1 MLWGPKGVVTMSK
14 DPLRTKLCDLLDI
27 EFPVVAFTHCKDVA
41 VAVINAGGFAV
52 LGEAMHTP
60 DDIAADIGWIRDR
73 VEGKPF
79 GVDLVLPA
87 SVPPSGSIDEL
98 ASKIPESH
106 RKFAAEIK
114 EKYDVPDPKGPV
126 DLHQWG
132 GLNQELARAQLDV
145 LLDERVP
152 VIASGL
158 GSPAFILDAAH
169 ERDMLVFGLVGKARQ
184 AKRQIEAGV
193 DAVIAQGYDAAG
205 HTGAVGT
212 FSIVAEV
219 AAMAGDTPIIAAG
232 GVTTGRHLA
241 AALCLGASGVW
252 TGTLWLASRE
262 SDIDMIIKERLL
274 AATVEDTS
282 YSTSI
287 SGMTMRVLD
296 CPWTEEWSKPEAP
309 DALPAPYQM
318 LLSADYLQGANDN
331 RREDL
336 MTEAAGQGVGFVT
349 SMKPAKQILFDIVEE
364 AIDTFE
370 EVVGELS

>member
-1 MLWGPKGVVTMSK
+1 MAK
-14 DPLRTKLCDLLDI
+14 DPLRTKFCDMLGI

-41 VAVINAGGFAV
+41 VAVINSGGFAV

-60 DDIAADIGWIRDR
+60 DDIASDIKWIRDR
-73 VEGKPF
+73 VDGKPF
-79 GVDLVLPA
+79 GIDLVLPA
-87 SVPPSGSIDEL
+87 SVPPTGSLDEL
-98 ASKIPESH
+98 MSKIPETQ
-106 RKFAAEIK
+106 RKFAQEIK
-114 EKYDVPDPKGPV
+114 EKYDVPDPKGPI

-132 GLNQELARAQLDV
+132 GLNQEMARAQLEV

-158 GSPAFILDAAH
+158 GSPVFILEAAH
-169 ERDMLVFGLVGKARQ
+169 ERGIKVFGLVGKARQ
-184 AKRQIEAGV
+184 AKRQLEAGV

-205 HTGAVGT
+205 HTGGVGT
-212 FSIVAEV
+212 FSIVPEI

-282 YSTSI
+282 YGTSI
-287 SGMTMRVLD
+287 SGMTMRVLK
-296 CPWTEEWSKPEAP
+296 CPWTEEWAKPEAP
-309 DALPAPYQM
+309 DVLPAPYQM
-318 LLSADYLQGANDN
+318 LLSSDYIQGANDN

-349 SMKPAKQILFDIVEE
+349 SMKPARQILFDLVEE
-364 AIDTFE
+364 ALATFE

>member
-1 MLWGPKGVVTMSK
+1 MAK
-14 DPLRTKLCDLLDI
+14 DPLRTKFCDMLGI

-41 VAVINAGGFAV
+41 VAVINSGGFAV

-60 DDIAADIGWIRDR
+60 DDIASDIKWIRDR
-73 VEGKPF
+73 VDGKPF
-79 GVDLVLPA
+79 GIDLVLPA
-87 SVPPSGSIDEL
+87 SVPPTGSLDEL
-98 ASKIPESH
+98 MSKIPETQ
-106 RKFAAEIK
+106 RKFAQEIK
-114 EKYDVPDPKGPV
+114 EKYDVPDPKGAI

-132 GLNQELARAQLDV
+132 GLNQEMARAQLEV

-158 GSPAFILDAAH
+158 GSPVFILEAAH
-169 ERDMLVFGLVGKARQ
+169 ERGIKVFGLVGKARQ
-184 AKRQIEAGV
+184 AKRQLEAGV

-205 HTGAVGT
+205 HTGGVGT
-212 FSIVAEV
+212 FSIVPEI

-282 YSTSI
+282 YGTSI
-287 SGMTMRVLD
+287 SGMTMRVLK
-296 CPWTEEWSKPEAP
+296 CPWTEEWAKPEAP
-309 DALPAPYQM
+309 AVLPAPYQM
-318 LLSADYLQGANDN
+318 LLSSDYIQGANDN
-331 RREDL
+331 RRADL

-349 SMKPAKQILFDIVEE
+349 SMKPARQILFDLVEE
-364 AIDTFE
+364 ALATFE

>member
-1 MLWGPKGVVTMSK
+1 MAR
-14 DPLRTKLCDLLDI
+14 DPLRTKLCDMLGI
-27 EFPVVAFTHCKDVA
+27 EFPVIAFTHCKDVA
-41 VAVINAGGFAV
+41 VAVINSGGFAV

-60 DDIAADIGWIRDR
+60 DDIAADIKWIRDR
-73 VEGKPF
+73 VDGKPF
-79 GVDLVLPA
+79 GIDLVLPA
-87 SVPPSGSIDEL
+87 SVPPAGSLDDL
-98 ASKIPESH
+98 VAKIPDTH
-106 RKFAAEIK
+106 TKFAQQIK
-114 EKYDVPDPKGPV
+114 ERYDVPDPKGPV
-126 DLHQWG
+126 ALHQWG
-132 GLNQELARAQLDV
+132 GLNQEMARAQLDV

-158 GSPAFILDAAH
+158 GSPVFILEAAH
-169 ERDMLVFGLVGKARQ
+169 ERGIKVFGLVGRARQ

-205 HTGAVGT
+205 HTGDVGT
-212 FSIVAEV
+212 FSIVPEV
-219 AAMAGDTPIIAAG
+219 VALAGDTPVIAAG

-262 SDIDMIIKERLL
+262 SDVDMIIKERLL

-282 YSTSI
+282 YGKSI
-287 SGMTMRVLD
+287 SGMTMRVLK

-309 DALPAPYQM
+309 AVLPAPYQM
-318 LLSADYLQGANDN
+318 LLSSDYIQGANDH

-349 SMKPAKQILFDIVEE
+349 SMKPARQILFDMVEE
-364 AIDTFE
+364 ALASFE
-370 EVVGELS
+370 ERVGELA